1 MEEREL
7 PRRKHVRLKEYDY
20 STVGAYFVT
29 ICAKNRRSLFSR
41 SVGRGLAPAENNG
54 ILMWD
59 GEEEL
64 CEVVYTRCGEIAERE
79 LLALEQRYPH
89 VVVDRYVIMPNHIHA
104 IVMLRDAE
112 CAQTGGLCEQ
122 GSAGASPRP
131 TLMDVICSYK
141 SLTVRACKAEGGT
154 GELFQTSFHEH
165 VIRCEKD
172 YDEIVRYITE
182 NPMRWRADELY
193 VAE

>member
-1 MEEREL
+1 MEAREF

-29 ICAKNRRSLFSR
+29 ICAKDRRSLFSR
-41 SVGRGLAPAENNG
+41 IVGRGLAPAENNG
-54 ILMWD
+54 LLMWD

-104 IVMLRDAE
+104 IVMLRDTE
-112 CAQTGGLCEQ
+112 CAQTGSLCEQ
-122 GSAGASPRP
+122 GTAGASPRP
-131 TLMDVICSYK
+131 TLMDVICTYK
-141 SLTVRACKAEGGT
+141 SLTTKECRTIGFKEKLYAE
-154 GELFQTSFHEH
+154 
-165 VIRCEKD
+165 K
-172 YDEIVRYITE
+172 
-182 NPMRWRADELY
+182 
-193 VAE
+193 